1 MKAYF
6 ISGMAADERVFK
18 YVRLPE
24 GYEIVHLTWI
34 PPQKDESLPSYAVRM
49 AERIDTSEP
58 FILVGLSFGGML
70 VTEIAKRFPPV
81 KAILIASVPL
91 SSHLPGYFRVAAA
104 LRLHKV
110 VPIGLVKVSA
120 RLKRFITN
128 ERSEDKKLLWE
139 IIKSSDPAFIRW
151 SMEAVLKW
159 KNEEMPQPVLHIHGT
174 RDEIL
179 PARYTTP
186 THIIPKAGHLM
197 VITRPDEVNT
207 ILYNALAV

>member
-34 PPQKDESLPSYAVRM
+34 TPQKDESLPSYALRM
-49 AERIDTSEP
+49 AERIDTSQP

-81 KAILIASVPL
+81 KTILIASIPL
-91 SSHLPGYFRVAAA
+91 STHLPGYFRVAAI

-110 VPIGLVKVSA
+110 IPIGLVKTAA

-128 ERSEDKKLLWE
+128 EKSEDKKLLWE
-139 IIKSSDPAFIRW
+139 IIRSCDPAFIRW
-151 SMEAVLKW
+151 SMEAILKW
-159 KNEEMPQPVLHIHGT
+159 KNEEMPQLVLHIHGT

-179 PARYTTP
+179 PARYTKP

-197 VITRPDEVNT
+197 VMTRPDEVNT

>member
-34 PPQKDESLPSYAVRM
+34 APQQNESLSSYAIRM

-58 FILVGLSFGGML
+58 FVLVGLSFGGML
-70 VTEIAKRFPPV
+70 VTEIAKRYQPV
-81 KAILIASVPL
+81 KTILIASIPL
-91 SSHLPGYFRVAAA
+91 SAHLPGYFRIAATM
-104 LRLHKV
+104 RLHKV
-110 VPIGLVKVSA
+110 VPIGLVKTAA

-128 ERSEDKKLLWE
+128 EKSEDKKLLWE
-139 IIKSSDPAFIRW
+139 IIKSSDAKFIRW
-151 SMEAVLKW
+151 SMEAVLNW
-159 KNEEMPQPVLHIHGT
+159 KNEEMPKTILHIHGT
-174 RDEIL
+174 RDEVL

-197 VITRPDEVNT
+197 VMSQPEEVNR
-207 ILYNALAV
+207 ILHNVLAV

>member
-1 MKAYF
+1 
-6 ISGMAADERVFK
+6 MAADERVFK
-18 YVRLPE
+18 YIQLPE
-24 GYEIVHLTWI
+24 GFEIVHLTWI
-34 PPQKDESLPSYAVRM
+34 TPLKEESLPSYAARM
-49 AERIDTSEP
+49 AERIDTTQP
-58 FILVGLSFGGML
+58 FVLVGLSFGGML

-81 KAILIASVPL
+81 KTILISSVPV
-91 SSHLPGYFRVAAA
+91 SKHLPGYFRVAAA

-110 VPIGLVKVSA
+110 VPIGLVKTSA
-120 RLKRFITN
+120 RLKRFITR
-128 ERSEDKKLLWE
+128 EKSEDKKLLWE

-159 KNEEMPQPVLHIHGT
+159 KNEDMPQPILHIHGT

-197 VITRPDEVNT
+197 IMTQPDEVNQ
-207 ILYNALAV
+207 ILHKALAV

>member
-34 PPQKDESLPSYAVRM
+34 TPQKDESLPSYALRM
-49 AERIDTSEP
+49 AERIDTSQP
-58 FILVGLSFGGML
+58 FVLVGLSFGGML

-81 KAILIASVPL
+81 KTILIASIPL
-91 SSHLPGYFRVAAA
+91 STHLPGYFRVVAA

-110 VPIGLVKVSA
+110 VPIGLVKTAA

-128 ERSEDKKLLWE
+128 EKSEDKKLLWE
-139 IIKSSDPAFIRW
+139 IIRSSDPTFIRW
-151 SMEAVLKW
+151 SMEAILKW

-179 PARYTTP
+179 PARYTKP
-186 THIIPKAGHLM
+186 THIIPKAGHLVVM
-197 VITRPDEVNT
+197 TRPDEVNT

>member
-18 YVRLPE
+18 YVRLPK

-34 PPQKDESLPSYAVRM
+34 TPCKEESLPSYALRM
-49 AERIDTSEP
+49 AEKIDTSQP
-58 FILVGLSFGGML
+58 FVLVGLSFGGML

-81 KAILIASVPL
+81 KTILIASIPL
-91 SSHLPGYFRVAAA
+91 SAHLPGYFRAAAA

-110 VPIGLVKVSA
+110 VPIGLVKTAA
-120 RLKRFITN
+120 RLKRYITR
-128 ERSEDKKLLWE
+128 EKSEDKKLIWE
-139 IIKSSDPAFIRW
+139 IINGSDPTFIRW
-151 SMEAVLKW
+151 SMEAILKW

-179 PARYTTP
+179 PVRYTKP
-186 THIIPKAGHLM
+186 THIIPKAGHLVVM
-197 VITRPDEVNT
+197 TKPDEVNT

>member
-34 PPQKDESLPSYAVRM
+34 DPEKEESLPSYAVRL
-49 AERIDTSEP
+49 AEKIDTSEP
-58 FILVGLSFGGML
+58 FVLIGLSFGGML
-70 VTEIAKRFPPV
+70 VTEIAKRYPPV
-81 KAILIASVPL
+81 KTILIASIPL
-91 SSHLPGYFRVAAA
+91 SAQLPGYFRVAAT

-110 VPIGLVKVSA
+110 IPIGLVKTAA
-120 RLKRFITN
+120 RFKRYITN

-139 IIKSSDPAFIRW
+139 IIKNSNPDFIRW
-151 SMEAVLKW
+151 SMQAILTW
-159 KNEEMPQPVLHIHGT
+159 KNEEMPQEILHIHGT
-174 RDEIL
+174 RDEVL
-179 PARYTTP
+179 PARYTKP

-197 VITRPDEVNT
+197 VMTSPDDVNR
-207 ILYNALAV
+207 ILYNALAI